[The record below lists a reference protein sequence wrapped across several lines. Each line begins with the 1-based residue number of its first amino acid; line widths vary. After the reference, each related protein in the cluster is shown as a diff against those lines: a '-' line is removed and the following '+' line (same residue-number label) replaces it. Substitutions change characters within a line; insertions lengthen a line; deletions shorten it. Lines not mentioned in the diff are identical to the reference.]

1 MKLTVYK
8 QRNQNRRLT
17 AALEMEAAVL
27 LHVAF
32 WLLLLSMFRWGI
44 GFVPVLLAIVL
55 PALMVLAARKNVFG
69 RYLVFY
75 ALVASAVIVLIG
87 YKFFSN
93 GFLQLLN
100 AAGDA
105 VNETAGFRFVPF
117 HTTIPD
123 GKESLYM
130 TAAEAVLM
138 LLTSAVLGQAACR
151 KHMLPAFFLTV
162 LPVAVGLLLLLK
174 PGLLMTALFLGALLL
189 FFVHCAAG
197 TEDSGFGENG
207 LFWQMAGGILAFL
220 LLFLLLFWNYS
231 GSSAVQGLRD
241 NVSDK
246 IMSYRYA
253 PEEEGHGMP
262 SGKLNEAESLHYDG
276 TLLFNLDLEQPAYGY
291 LREFAGSS
299 FEDGS
304 WQALDASAM
313 TGKYKGLDQWLA
325 QRDFYPWLQLSTL
338 YALDATR
345 TGSAAQTGKVEVENV
360 GLYSDKLHLLYE
372 AVPDEEFLT
381 MTKPTEQAVFAKGLH
396 GVREYTYTSYLPIF
410 KDYGAE
416 DLTAWAEA
424 LSNLDG
430 YAEYEAVEELYRA
443 FVHDHYLNI
452 DDAYRDVIEDTNA
465 AVLSNSRYQDIVY
478 GVRKYLQDRF
488 TYSETVEPVK
498 KGEDALLT
506 FASTTRSGYDAHFAT
521 LAALM
526 FREAGVPAR
535 YMEGY
540 YLSPK
545 EMEEYAG
552 TEDIELEVYDNA
564 AHAWV
569 EIYVDGVGW
578 VPVEVTP
585 GYFSLKEEET
595 PQLTETVQ
603 RVSKRTPKPYYDSA
617 KLPDENPVSPQT
629 EQKKD
634 HTWVWIL
641 LGVLL
646 LIALLLGG
654 WFGGRRWLRNKIA
667 SANGPAAT
675 RFGYRF
681 LMRLL
686 KRRGYPV
693 DKEDPYALVSIL
705 GEPFRTYLDRVYQ
718 DTYSA
723 EDGQLSAEER
733 RAAADYVL
741 DVWDHGQRFESD
753 SD

>member
-1 MKLTVYK
+1 MKLTVLK
-8 QRNQNRRLT
+8 QRNRNKRLT
-17 AALEMEAAVL
+17 AALDMEAAVL

-32 WLLLLSMFRWGI
+32 WFLLLSMFRWGI

-55 PALMVLAARKNVFG
+55 PVLMVLAARKNVFG

-75 ALVASAVIVLIG
+75 ALVVSAVIVLVG

-100 AAGDA
+100 EAGDA

-117 HTTIPD
+117 HTTIPA

-130 TAAEAVLM
+130 IAAEAVLM
-138 LLTSAVLGQAACR
+138 LVTSAVLGQAAVR

-174 PGLLMTALFLGALLL
+174 PGLLLAALFLGALLL

-197 TEDSGFGENG
+197 TEDSGFGETG
-207 LFWQMAGGILAFL
+207 LFWQMTGGILAFL

-246 IMSYRYA
+246 IEAYRYA

-276 TLLFNLDLEQPAYGY
+276 TLLFNLDLEQAAYGY
-291 LREFAGSS
+291 LREYAGSS
-299 FEDGS
+299 FQNGS

-325 QRDFYPWLQLSTL
+325 QRDFYPWLQLSKL
-338 YALDATR
+338 YELDATR
-345 TGSAAQTGKVEVENV
+345 TGSAAQTGKVRVENV

-372 AVPDEEFLT
+372 AVPDKEFLT

-396 GVREYTYTSYLPIF
+396 GVRDYTYTSYAPIF

-416 DLTAWAEA
+416 DLAEWART
-424 LSNLDG
+424 LSKLDG

-443 FVHDHYLNI
+443 FVHDHYLDI
-452 DDAYRDVIEDTNA
+452 DDAYREVIAQTNA
-465 AVLSNSRYQDIVY
+465 ASLSSSRYQDIVY
-478 GVRKYLQDRF
+478 GVRKYIQDHF
-488 TYSETVEPVK
+488 TYSETVETPA
-498 KGEDALLT
+498 KGEDALIT
-506 FASTTRSGYDAHFAT
+506 FASATRSGYDAHFAT

-526 FREAGVPAR
+526 FRDAGVPAR

-545 EMEEYAG
+545 EMEQYAD
-552 TEDIELEVYDNA
+552 TDDIELEVYDNA

-595 PQLTETVQ
+595 PQLTEAVQ
-603 RVSKRTPKPYYDSA
+603 RVSKRTPRPYSDSA
-617 KLPDENPVSPQT
+617 PLPDENPVTPQT
-629 EQKKD
+629 PQKKT

-641 LGVLL
+641 LGILL
-646 LIALLLGG
+646 LLALLLGG
-654 WFGGRRWLRNKIA
+654 WFGGRRLLRNKI
-667 SANGPAAT
+667 SAADSPEAT

-681 LMRLL
+681 LTRLL
-686 KRRGYPV
+686 KRRGYPI
-693 DKEDPYALVSIL
+693 DKEDPYALVSVL
-705 GEPFRTYLDRVYQ
+705 GEPFREYLDRVYQ

-723 EDGQLSAEER
+723 EDGLLSAEER
-733 RAAADYVL
+733 KAAADYVL
-741 DVWDHGQRFESD
+741 DVWDHGQKFDQSSD
-753 SD
+753 

>member
-1 MKLTVYK
+1 MKLTVTR

-17 AALEMEAAVL
+17 AALDMEAAVL

-32 WLLLLSMFRWGI
+32 WFLLLSMFRWGI

-55 PALMVLAARKNVFG
+55 PVLMVLAARKNVFG

-75 ALVASAVIVLIG
+75 ALVVAAVIVLVG

-100 AAGDA
+100 EAGDA

-117 HTTIPD
+117 HTTIRD
-123 GKESLYM
+123 GSEALYM
-130 TAAEAVLM
+130 TASEAVLM
-138 LLTSAVLGQAACR
+138 LVTSAVLGQAAVR

-174 PGLLMTALFLGALLL
+174 PGLLLAALFLGALLL

-197 TEDSGFGENG
+197 TEDSGFGETG
-207 LFWQMAGGILAFL
+207 LFWQMTGGIFAFL

-241 NVSDK
+241 TVSDK
-246 IMSYRYA
+246 IEAYRYA

-276 TLLFNLDLEQPAYGY
+276 TLLFNLDLEQPTYGY

-299 FEDGS
+299 FENGS

-325 QRDFYPWLQLSTL
+325 QRDFYPWLQLSKL
-338 YALDATR
+338 YAMDATR
-345 TGSAAQTGKVEVENV
+345 TGSAAQTGTVRVENV
-360 GLYSDKLHLLYE
+360 GLYSDKLHLFYE
-372 AVPDEEFLT
+372 AVPDGEFLI

-396 GVREYTYTSYLPIF
+396 GVRDYTYTSYVPIF

-416 DLTAWAEA
+416 DLAEWAKTLA
-424 LSNLDG
+424 KLDG

-443 FVHDHYLNI
+443 FVHDNYLDI
-452 DDAYRDVIEDTNA
+452 DDAYREVIAQTNA
-465 AVLSNSRYQDIVY
+465 GVLSSSRYQDIVY
-478 GVRKYLQDRF
+478 GVRKYLQDHF
-488 TYSETVEPVK
+488 TYSETVETPA
-498 KGEDALLT
+498 KGEDALIA
-506 FASTTRSGYDAHFAT
+506 FATKTRSGYDAHFAT

-540 YLSPK
+540 YVSSK
-545 EMEEYAG
+545 EIEEYAG
-552 TEDIELEVYDNA
+552 IQDIELEVYDNA

-585 GYFSLKEEET
+585 GYFSLKQEES
-595 PQLTETVQ
+595 PQLTETVK

-617 KLPDENPVSPQT
+617 KLPDENPVAPQA

-646 LIALLLGG
+646 MIAALLGG
-654 WFGGRRWLRNKIA
+654 WFGGRRWLRNRI
-667 SANGPAAT
+667 SAADGPAGT

-705 GEPFRTYLDRVYQ
+705 GEPFRAYLDRVYQ

-723 EDGQLSAEER
+723 EDGLLSAEER
-733 RAAADYVL
+733 KAAADYVL
-741 DVWDHGQRFESD
+741 DVWGHGKKYVQSSD
-753 SD
+753 